1 MAAASLQKK
10 LSQIRRKIRRELGA
24 KLGAKL
30 GVKNLGGA
38 YLIVDDSGLAL
49 DTRSRRLELGSG
61 SACGACLHSYSVR
74 L

>member
-38 YLIVDDSGLAL
+38 YLRTDPLGLAL
-49 DTRSRRLELGSG
+49 ETSRHLELGSG
-61 SACGACLHSYSVR
+61 SACGACLHS
-74 L
+74 